1 MNLTTQGGGA
11 SEVVDVPSPG
21 LINLT
26 HLIYALHAASVVI
39 GIAGSATVVGSFVF
53 GLPSI
58 VAVILNYV
66 KRSDVRGTYLDSHFS
81 WQIRTFWF
89 TLLWLVLSGLVM
101 LTIIGIPVAAWLMIP
116 VLGLWVGYRVVRG
129 WLALSGARPVG
140 A

>member
-1 MNLTTQGGGA
+1 MGVISSAAIVTAFLTGW
-11 SEVVDVPSPG
+11 
-21 LINLT
+21 
-26 HLIYALHAASVVI
+26 
-39 GIAGSATVVGSFVF
+39 
-53 GLPSI
+53 PSI
-58 VAVILNYV
+58 LAVILNYA
-66 KRSDVRGTYLDSHFS
+66 RRAEVRGTYLESHFS

-140 A
+140 G